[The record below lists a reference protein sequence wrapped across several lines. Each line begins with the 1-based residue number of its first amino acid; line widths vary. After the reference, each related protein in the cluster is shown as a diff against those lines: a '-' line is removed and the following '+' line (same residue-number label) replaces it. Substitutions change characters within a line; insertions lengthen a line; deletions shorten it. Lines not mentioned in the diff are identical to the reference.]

1 MITYSGSA
9 TDENYA
15 MGMIWADEKSDL
27 LDDYLWYKSKEP
39 IFTSF
44 EKNRLYGPGH
54 NSFALSEDGTKN
66 VLICRAR
73 LLK

>member
-39 IFTSF
+39 ILH
-44 EKNRLYGPGH
+44 RL
-54 NSFALSEDGTKN
+54 KRIVCM
-66 VLICRAR
+66 VLVIIH
-73 LLK
+73 LLYPKTVRKMY